1 MVRNESKRRSQTEVL
16 RWIAKMNVLETN
28 RLVLRRLSLADAADL
43 YRIYS
48 DPETMGFMGK
58 SPDSIEEERDHIQSH
73 IAHHYEKYGVGLW
86 ATVLKENNRLIGRCG
101 LMRKQIE
108 GVEEV
113 EIAYLLGREYWGRG
127 LATEAA
133 EAIVKHGC
141 AKYGFKRIVAV
152 IHPQNVASIR
162 VAEKIGMKY
171 ERDVLYGDFGKVSL
185 YVLEA

>member
-1 MVRNESKRRSQTEVL
+1 
-16 RWIAKMNVLETN
+16 MNILETN
-28 RLVLRRLSLADAADL
+28 RLVLRLLELADAADL
-43 YRIYS
+43 HRIYS
-48 DPETMGFMGK
+48 DHETVKFMGK
-58 SPDSIEEERDHIQSH
+58 APDSVEEERNHIQAH
-73 IAHHYEKYGVGLW
+73 ITNHYEKYGVGLW
-86 ATVLKENNRLIGRCG
+86 ATVLKENNRLIGRCR

-113 EIAYLLGREYWGRG
+113 EIAYLLDREYWGKG

-133 EAIVKHGC
+133 EAIIKHGH

-171 ERDVLYGDFGKVSL
+171 ERDVLYGAIGNVAL
-185 YVLEA
+185 YALEA

>member
-1 MVRNESKRRSQTEVL
+1 
-16 RWIAKMNVLETN
+16 MNILETN
-28 RLVLRRLSLADAADL
+28 RLVLRRLALPDAADL

-48 DPETMGFMGK
+48 DPETMKFMGK
-58 SPDSIEEERDHIQSH
+58 APDSVEEERNHLQAH
-73 IAHHYEKYGVGLW
+73 IANHYEKYGVGLW
-86 ATVLKENNRLIGRCG
+86 ATALKENNRLIGRCG

-113 EIAYLLGREYWGRG
+113 EIAYLLDRECWGKG

-133 EAIVKHGC
+133 EAIIKHGH

-162 VAEKIGMKY
+162 VAEKIGMEY
-171 ERDVLYGDFGKVSL
+171 ERDVLYGAIGNVALYALKV
-185 YVLEA
+185 

>member
-1 MVRNESKRRSQTEVL
+1 MRTAT
-16 RWIAKMNVLETN
+16 AKLKFLVVCEMNILETN
-28 RLVLRRLSLADAADL
+28 RLVLRRLVLEDAADL

-48 DPETMGFMGK
+48 DPETMKFMGK
-58 SPDSIEEERDHIQSH
+58 APDSVEEERDHIQSH

-113 EIAYLLGREYWGRG
+113 EIAYLLGREYWGRE

-133 EAIVKHGC
+133 GAILKHGY
-141 AKYGFKRIVAV
+141 AKHGFKRIVAV

-162 VAEKIGMKY
+162 VAEKIGMDY
-171 ERDVLYGDFGKVSL
+171 ERDVLYGAIGKVSL
-185 YVLEA
+185 YAFEA

>member
-1 MVRNESKRRSQTEVL
+1 
-16 RWIAKMNVLETN
+16 MNILETN
-28 RLVLRRLSLADAADL
+28 RLVLRLLALADAADL
-43 YRIYS
+43 YRIHS
-48 DPETMGFMGK
+48 DPETMKFMGK
-58 SPDSIEEERDHIQSH
+58 ANDSVEEERNHIKAH
-73 IAHHYEKYGVGLW
+73 IANHYEKYEAGLW

-113 EIAYLLGREYWGRG
+113 EIAYLLGRECWGKG

-133 EAIVKHGC
+133 EAIIKHGY

-162 VAEKIGMKY
+162 VAEKIGMNY
-171 ERDVLYGDFGKVSL
+171 ERDVVYGDFGKVAL
-185 YVLEA
+185 YALEA

>member
-1 MVRNESKRRSQTEVL
+1 
-16 RWIAKMNVLETN
+16 MNILETN
-28 RLVLRRLSLADAADL
+28 RLVLRRLALPDAADL

-48 DPETMGFMGK
+48 NPETMKFMGK
-58 SPDSIEEERDHIQSH
+58 APDSIEEERDHIQAH
-73 IAHHYEKYGVGLW
+73 IDNHYEKYGAGLW

-108 GVEEV
+108 GAEEI
-113 EIAYLLGREYWGRG
+113 EIAYLLDRECWGKG

-133 EAIVKHGC
+133 EAIIKHGH

-162 VAEKIGMKY
+162 VAEKIGMEY
-171 ERDVLYGDFGKVSL
+171 ERDVLYGAIGNVALYALKV
-185 YVLEA
+185 

>member
-1 MVRNESKRRSQTEVL
+1 
-16 RWIAKMNVLETN
+16 MNILETN
-28 RLVLRRLSLADAADL
+28 RLVLRRLTLADAADL

-48 DPETMGFMGK
+48 DPETIKFMGK
-58 SPDSIEEERDHIQSH
+58 APDSVEEEQSHIQSH
-73 IAHHYEKYGVGLW
+73 IAHHYEKNGVGLW
-86 ATVLKENNRLIGRCG
+86 ATVLKENNRFIGRCG

-113 EIAYLLGREYWGRG
+113 EIAYLLDRAYWGKG

-133 EAIVKHGC
+133 EAIIKHGY

-171 ERDVLYGDFGKVSL
+171 ERDVLYGDMGKVAL
-185 YVLEA
+185 YALEV

>member
-1 MVRNESKRRSQTEVL
+1 MD
-16 RWIAKMNVLETN
+16 ILETN
-28 RLVLRRLSLADAADL
+28 RLVLRHLALADYADL
-43 YRIYS
+43 YGVYS
-48 DPETMGFMGK
+48 GPETMEFMGK
-58 SPDSIEEERDHIQSH
+58 APDSVEEERNHIQSH
-73 IAHHYEKYGVGLW
+73 TAHHYEKYGVGLW
-86 ATVLKENNRLIGRCG
+86 AAVLKENNRLIGRCG

-113 EIAYLLGREYWGRG
+113 EIAYLLDPEYWGKG

-133 EAIVKHGC
+133 EAIVKHGY

-171 ERDVLYGDFGKVSL
+171 ERDVLYGAIGKVAL

>member
-1 MVRNESKRRSQTEVL
+1 
-16 RWIAKMNVLETN
+16 MNILETN
-28 RLVLRRLSLADAADL
+28 RLVLRNLVLADAADL

-48 DPETMGFMGK
+48 DPETMKFMGK
-58 SPDSIEEERDHIQSH
+58 APDSVAEERSHIQSH

-113 EIAYLLGREYWGRG
+113 EIAYLLDREYWGKG

-133 EAIVKHGC
+133 EAIVMHGY
-141 AKYGFKRIVAV
+141 AKYGCKRIVAV

-162 VAEKIGMKY
+162 VIEKIRMKY
-171 ERDVLYGDFGKVSL
+171 ERDVEYGEIGKVAL
-185 YVLEA
+185 YAIALEA